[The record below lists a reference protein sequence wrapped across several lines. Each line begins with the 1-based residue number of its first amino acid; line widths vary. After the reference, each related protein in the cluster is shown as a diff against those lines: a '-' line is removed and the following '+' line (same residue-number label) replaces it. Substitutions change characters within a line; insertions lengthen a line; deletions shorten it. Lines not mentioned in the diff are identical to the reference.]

1 MLFIK
6 DYSMRIFYMW
16 LDELLSNLSQI
27 IERKNGIKIREEL
40 NSVNIKKTED
50 FLEYGGTKQEQKRFF
65 KKQGFLK

>member
-1 MLFIK
+1 MILRKSNNRNIK
-6 DYSMRIFYMW
+6 
-16 LDELLSNLSQI
+16 N
-27 IERKNGIKIREEL
+27 KIKIREEL